1 MKFILKGC
9 CALVITL
16 VIFSGL
22 LCADIND
29 ELKKLEPIKTLKAD
43 FVQETN
49 IEGFGKDFYKGK
61 IYLISS
67 EKVLWDYSEPYN
79 QYYIFTVDTM
89 EYYDSTTNQLIRQS
103 SQNNSSNAII
113 FFLLMDVS
121 SVNNLFDVVNI
132 DANTFRLNPK
142 SDLGLK
148 FVDISFGKKFV
159 REISSQDNVGN
170 LTKVTF
176 SNIKFNITI
185 PESTFKKDIPKDAEI
200 FSY

>member
-148 FVDISFGKKFV
+148 FVDISFGKNFI